1 MPCGSFRN
9 KEMRFTFQVFFLR
22 LCLRH
27 LPETHSH
34 PQPKLVS
41 LVSCLIRCGKCD
53 TLFAFKR
60 GWELTACG
68 IKRMSPGQRQS
79 TDSKVAVWSLGPQ
92 PAEEFQDFSLVSALF
107 LIKDMTIIIRVLL
120 FLSLTSTALL
130 FPYNSL
136 QKEPRVEF
144 ESSGSSSNE
153 PVQGIIKVVQLDP
166 GRMSPSMFFR
176 RGLPHRRAVSP
187 RSRVPFPAFLSR
199 GRPGLASAPR
209 APVSPLHNLSP
220 QSTSEMELKKK
231 QGLHMW
237 QKVIDKGDK
246 MTLPVNLK
254 DTKQT
259 CTAVSF
265 EQVSVCFDSIVFL
278 WMPKSLQDFIH
289 VDKTINKCS
298 PCWQMFTLQ
307 GWLECCLLVKLLPC
321 LSETWPRL
329 SSSQH
334 VTADGCQTVRVHN
347 KLCFGQCSSLFV
359 PSEGEVAEPGPGTGA
374 FHHRAPCT
382 RCAPVKART
391 VTVPLRC
398 GAGVR
403 EKRVMVVEECKC
415 ETSREQRAAEA
426 AASTHL
432 WLDLLRLTPN
442 YCQNGL
448 SGI

>member
-1 MPCGSFRN
+1 
-9 KEMRFTFQVFFLR
+9 
-22 LCLRH
+22 
-27 LPETHSH
+27 
-34 PQPKLVS
+34 
-41 LVSCLIRCGKCD
+41 
-53 TLFAFKR
+53 
-60 GWELTACG
+60 
-68 IKRMSPGQRQS
+68 MSPGQRQS

-92 PAEEFQDFSLVSALF
+92 PAEEFQDFSLVSTLF

-144 ESSGSSSNE
+144 ESSGSSPNE

-176 RGLPHRRAVSP
+176 RGLPHRRALSP

-220 QSTSEMELKKK
+220 QSTSEMELKKN

-246 MTLPVNLK
+246 MKLPVNLK

-265 EQVSVCFDSIVFL
+265 E
-278 WMPKSLQDFIH
+278 
-289 VDKTINKCS
+289 
-298 PCWQMFTLQ
+298 
-307 GWLECCLLVKLLPC
+307 
-321 LSETWPRL
+321 
-329 SSSQH
+329 QH

-432 WLDLLRLTPN
+432 
-442 YCQNGL
+442 
-448 SGI
+448 